1 MTNYTEK
8 DLENFIES
16 ALLENGYIKR
26 ESKDYDKNLCVDK
39 ELFERFLQETQAKA
53 LQELE
58 KRNIKEQALLKRVVS
73 QIQDKGILKA
83 LQSHIEIMG
92 VKLFLAYPKPN
103 SSANP
108 QAIENYKKNIF
119 SITRQL
125 YYSEKNN
132 NSLDM
137 AIFLNGLPLITMEL
151 KNPFTYQNAHNATKQ
166 YKTDRDSRERI
177 FKQSVVY
184 FALDSDEVYMSTKLE
199 GMATRFLPFNRGLNN
214 GSGEIGCE
222 CGSGN
227 PLVANKMK
235 TSYFW
240 EEILQKDNV
249 LNLLFNFAQ
258 IVKKDATESVIF
270 PRFHQFDV
278 VRKLLSDTKEKGV
291 GQRYL
296 IQHSAGSGKSNSIAW
311 LAHNLVSLHRKQND
325 EEKPVFDSILV
336 VTDRKVLDRQIQENV
351 KSFTQ
356 DKNLVESI
364 TDGSRQLK
372 AAIEEGKKIII
383 TTIQKFPYIADEIT
397 HLQNKT
403 FAIIIDEAHSSQ
415 SGKNAQKMGEAI
427 SNKESNHIDSS
438 VDCHDV
444 DLSCNDKNAD
454 FSPFSKA
461 QNGNG
466 GATQNDK
473 VPTCHTADSPCHT
486 ERSEVSTME
495 SGFFANAQNDKIV
508 TCHTDL
514 DPECNEGEREVS
526 KKVDSNEIDIEE
538 ELIKIIEN
546 KKFQKNASYFAFTAT
561 PKPKTLEMFGI
572 PCEINGER
580 KFIPF
585 HLYSMKQAIEEGFIL
600 DVLKGYITYT
610 SYYKIISSTD
620 DDKEYDKAKANAKL
634 KKYVTN
640 HIATIEKKAT
650 IMIEHFFQN
659 IYKKIGGKAK
669 AMVVTSSRENAVKY
683 YLFFREYLQENY
695 PQYKALV
702 AFSGDKEID
711 GESYSEAEL
720 NGFSESMLKDEFKKD
735 NYRFLI
741 VAEKYQTGFDEP
753 LLHTMYVDKALEG
766 ISAVQTLSRLNR
778 ICKNKEDTCVL
789 DFANTHEK
797 IGESFS
803 TFYGQTY
810 LKEPSDIEKIFT
822 LKSNLFEYGIY
833 TQYEL
838 DSFVEAILQRQSEDR
853 IHSKLDT
860 MVKEYNAK
868 SDDEKTEFYTKAKA
882 YLREYSFLAQIL
894 PFNDTELEKL
904 YILLK
909 MLITKIAPPRTEDLA
924 KGILNNID
932 LESIRIILTDTKDI
946 ELEEGK
952 GGVKPSSADGSS
964 KKEVEFERLLNIV
977 KTFNDKFGNID
988 FGADEKIA
996 KSLVELKENI
1006 ANNQTLKDSLGDK
1019 QNSRKL
1025 FAEIFKNKYL
1035 DFYLENSPFLEQLGD
1050 KQAEFKEKISGVIFE
1065 MIWADKSK

>member
-8 DLENFIES
+8 DLERFIES
-16 ALLENGYIKR
+16 YLLENGYIKR
-26 ESKDYDKNLCVDK
+26 ESKDYDKSLCMDK
-39 ELFERFLQETQAKA
+39 ELFERFLQSTQAKA

-58 KRNIKEQALLKRVVS
+58 KRNIKEQELLKRVAS
-73 QIQDKGILKA
+73 QISEKGILKA
-83 LQSHIEIMG
+83 LQTHIEIMG
-92 VKLFLAYPKPN
+92 VRIYLAYPKPN
-103 SSANP
+103 SSNNP
-108 QAIENYKKNIF
+108 QSLENYNKNIF

-125 YYSEKNN
+125 YYSTKNT

-137 AIFLNGLPLITMEL
+137 VIFLNGLPLITMEL
-151 KNPFTYQNAHNATKQ
+151 KNHFTGQRVQDALHQ
-166 YKTDRDSRERI
+166 YKTDRDPRESI
-177 FKQSVVY
+177 FKQSVVH
-184 FALDSDEVYMSTKLE
+184 FALDCDEVYMTTKLE
-199 GMATRFLPFNRGLNN
+199 GVETRFLPFNRGLNN
-214 GSGEIGCE
+214 GSGEIGLD

-227 PLVANKMK
+227 PVLKDKMK
-235 TSYFW
+235 ISYFW

-258 IVKKDATESVIF
+258 IAKKDKTKSVIF

-278 VRKLLSDTKEKGV
+278 VRRLLKDVKEKGV

-325 EEKPVFDSILV
+325 EEKSVFDSILV

-364 TDGSRQLK
+364 TDGSKQLK
-372 AAIEEGKKIII
+372 AALEEGKKIII

-427 SNKESNHIDSS
+427 SNKESSQI
-438 VDCHDV
+438 
-444 DLSCNDKNAD
+444 
-454 FSPFSKA
+454 
-461 QNGNG
+461 
-466 GATQNDK
+466 
-473 VPTCHTADSPCHT
+473 
-486 ERSEVSTME
+486 
-495 SGFFANAQNDKIV
+495 
-508 TCHTDL
+508 
-514 DPECNEGEREVS
+514 
-526 KKVDSNEIDIEE
+526 DSNEIDIEE

-572 PCEINGER
+572 PCEINGET

-610 SYYKIISSTD
+610 SYYKIISSID
-620 DDKEYDKAKANAKL
+620 DDKEYDKRKANAKL
-634 KKYVTN
+634 RSYVTN

-659 IYKKIGGKAK
+659 TCKRIGGKAK
-669 AMVVTSSRENAVKY
+669 AMVVTSSRENAIRY
-683 YLFFREYLQENY
+683 YLFFQKYLYENY

-720 NGFSESMLKDEFKKD
+720 NGVSESMLKDEFKKD

-753 LLHTMYVDKALEG
+753 LLHTMYVDKRLEG

-789 DFANTHEK
+789 DFANTHEE
-797 IGESFS
+797 IRESFS

-810 LKEPSDIEKIFT
+810 LKEPSDYEKIFT

-833 TQYEL
+833 TQDEL
-838 DSFVEAILQRQSEDR
+838 DNFTKAILERQSEDR
-853 IHSKLDT
+853 IHSKLDN
-860 MVKEYNAK
+860 MVKEYSTKN
-868 SDDEKTEFYTKAKA
+868 DDEKTEFYTKAKA

-904 YILLK
+904 HILLK
-909 MLITKIAPPRTEDLA
+909 MLITKIFPPRTEDLA
-924 KGILNNID
+924 KGILNNVD
-932 LESIRIILTDTKDI
+932 LDSIRIILTGTNDI
-946 ELEEGK
+946 SLSSNGEIT
-952 GGVKPSSADGSS
+952 PSSADGSS
-964 KKEVEFERLLNIV
+964 KKEIEFERLSNIV
-977 KTFNDKFGNID
+977 KAFNDRFGSID
-988 FGADEKIA
+988 FGTDEKIT

-1019 QNSRKL
+1019 QNARKL
-1025 FAEIFKNKYL
+1025 FADIFKNKYL
-1035 DFYLENSPFLEQLGD
+1035 DFYLENSLFLEQLGD
-1050 KQAEFKEKISGVIFE
+1050 KQAEFKEKVSGVIFE
-1065 MIWADKSK
+1065 MICESA

>member
-8 DLENFIES
+8 DLESFIES
-16 ALLENGYIKR
+16 SLLENGYIKR
-26 ESKDYDKNLCVDK
+26 ESKDYDKSLCMDK
-39 ELFERFLQETQAKA
+39 ELFERFLQSTQAKA

-58 KRNIKEQALLKRVVS
+58 KRNIKEQALLKRVAS

-92 VKLFLAYPKPN
+92 VKLSLAYPKPN

-166 YKTDRDSRERI
+166 YKTDRDPRERI

-184 FALDSDEVYMSTKLE
+184 FALDSDEVYMTTKLE

-278 VRKLLSDTKEKGV
+278 VRKLLNDTKEKGV

-427 SNKESNHIDSS
+427 SNKNLESNHI
-438 VDCHDV
+438 
-444 DLSCNDKNAD
+444 
-454 FSPFSKA
+454 
-461 QNGNG
+461 
-466 GATQNDK
+466 
-473 VPTCHTADSPCHT
+473 
-486 ERSEVSTME
+486 
-495 SGFFANAQNDKIV
+495 
-508 TCHTDL
+508 
-514 DPECNEGEREVS
+514 
-526 KKVDSNEIDIEE
+526 DSNEIDIEE

-546 KKFQKNASYFAFTAT
+546 KKFQK
-561 PKPKTLEMFGI
+561 K
-572 PCEINGER
+572 C
-580 KFIPF
+580 
-585 HLYSMKQAIEEGFIL
+585 
-600 DVLKGYITYT
+600 
-610 SYYKIISSTD
+610 
-620 DDKEYDKAKANAKL
+620 
-634 KKYVTN
+634 
-640 HIATIEKKAT
+640 
-650 IMIEHFFQN
+650 
-659 IYKKIGGKAK
+659 
-669 AMVVTSSRENAVKY
+669 
-683 YLFFREYLQENY
+683 
-695 PQYKALV
+695 
-702 AFSGDKEID
+702 
-711 GESYSEAEL
+711 
-720 NGFSESMLKDEFKKD
+720 
-735 NYRFLI
+735 
-741 VAEKYQTGFDEP
+741 
-753 LLHTMYVDKALEG
+753 
-766 ISAVQTLSRLNR
+766 
-778 ICKNKEDTCVL
+778 
-789 DFANTHEK
+789 
-797 IGESFS
+797 
-803 TFYGQTY
+803 
-810 LKEPSDIEKIFT
+810 
-822 LKSNLFEYGIY
+822 
-833 TQYEL
+833 
-838 DSFVEAILQRQSEDR
+838 
-853 IHSKLDT
+853 
-860 MVKEYNAK
+860 
-868 SDDEKTEFYTKAKA
+868 
-882 YLREYSFLAQIL
+882 
-894 PFNDTELEKL
+894 
-904 YILLK
+904 
-909 MLITKIAPPRTEDLA
+909 
-924 KGILNNID
+924 
-932 LESIRIILTDTKDI
+932 
-946 ELEEGK
+946 
-952 GGVKPSSADGSS
+952 
-964 KKEVEFERLLNIV
+964 
-977 KTFNDKFGNID
+977 
-988 FGADEKIA
+988 
-996 KSLVELKENI
+996 
-1006 ANNQTLKDSLGDK
+1006 
-1019 QNSRKL
+1019 KL
-1025 FAEIFKNKYL
+1025 FCFHCYA
-1035 DFYLENSPFLEQLGD
+1035 
-1050 KQAEFKEKISGVIFE
+1050 
-1065 MIWADKSK
+1065 

>member
-1 MTNYTEK
+1 MTNYKEK
-8 DLENFIES
+8 DLERFIES

-26 ESKDYDKNLCVDK
+26 ESKDYDKSLCMDK
-39 ELFERFLQETQAKA
+39 ELFERFLQSTQAKA

-58 KRNIKEQALLKRVVS
+58 KRNIKEQELLKRVAS
-73 QIQDKGILKA
+73 QISEKGILKA

-92 VKLFLAYPKPN
+92 VKLSLAYPKPN

-166 YKTDRDSRERI
+166 YKTDRDPRERI

-184 FALDSDEVYMSTKLE
+184 FALDSDEVYMTTKLE

-278 VRKLLSDTKEKGV
+278 VRKLLNDTKEKGV

-427 SNKESNHIDSS
+427 SNKNLESNHI
-438 VDCHDV
+438 
-444 DLSCNDKNAD
+444 
-454 FSPFSKA
+454 
-461 QNGNG
+461 
-466 GATQNDK
+466 
-473 VPTCHTADSPCHT
+473 
-486 ERSEVSTME
+486 
-495 SGFFANAQNDKIV
+495 
-508 TCHTDL
+508 
-514 DPECNEGEREVS
+514 
-526 KKVDSNEIDIEE
+526 DSNEIDIEE

-610 SYYKIISSTD
+610 SYYKIISSID

-634 KKYVTN
+634 RAYVTN
-640 HIATIEKKAT
+640 HDETIEKKAT

-720 NGFSESMLKDEFKKD
+720 NGVGESMLKDEFKKD

-810 LKEPSDIEKIFT
+810 LKEPSDIEKIFA

-946 ELEEGK
+946 ELEEDK

-964 KKEVEFERLLNIV
+964 KKEVEFERLSNIV
-977 KTFNDKFGNID
+977 KAFNDKFGNID
-988 FGADEKIA
+988 FGTDEKIT

-1019 QNSRKL
+1019 QNARKL
-1025 FAEIFKNKYL
+1025 FADIFKNKYL
-1035 DFYLENSPFLEQLGD
+1035 DFYLENSLFLEQLGD

-1065 MIWADKSK
+1065 MIWADKSNYITA

>member
-1 MTNYTEK
+1 MRNYTEK
-8 DLENFIES
+8 DLESLIE
-16 ALLENGYIKR
+16 AHLLNNGYIKR
-26 ESKDYDKNLCVDK
+26 ESKDYDKSLCMDK
-39 ELFERFLQETQAKA
+39 ELFERFLQSTQAKA

-58 KRNIKEQALLKRVVS
+58 KRNIKEQALLKRVAS
-73 QIQDKGILKA
+73 QISEKGILKA
-83 LQSHIEIMG
+83 LQAHIEIMG
-92 VKLFLAYPKPN
+92 VKLFLAHPKPN
-103 SSANP
+103 SSNNP
-108 QAIENYKKNIF
+108 QSLENYNKNIF

-125 YYSEKNN
+125 YFSEKNN
-132 NSLDM
+132 KSLDM
-137 AIFLNGLPLITMEL
+137 VIFLNGLPLITMEL
-151 KNPFTYQNAHNATKQ
+151 KNPFTGQNVYNAIEQ
-166 YKTDRDSRERI
+166 YKKDRDPRESI
-177 FKQSVVY
+177 FKQSVVH
-184 FALDSDEVYMSTKLE
+184 FALDSDLIYMSTKLE
-199 GMATRFLPFNRGLNN
+199 GVGTRFLPFNRGLNN
-214 GSGEIGCE
+214 GSGAIGCE

-278 VRKLLSDTKEKGV
+278 VRKLLKDAKEKGV

-427 SNKESNHIDSS
+427 SNKNLESNHI
-438 VDCHDV
+438 
-444 DLSCNDKNAD
+444 
-454 FSPFSKA
+454 
-461 QNGNG
+461 
-466 GATQNDK
+466 
-473 VPTCHTADSPCHT
+473 
-486 ERSEVSTME
+486 
-495 SGFFANAQNDKIV
+495 
-508 TCHTDL
+508 
-514 DPECNEGEREVS
+514 
-526 KKVDSNEIDIEE
+526 DSNEIDIEE
-538 ELIKIIEN
+538 ELIKIIKN

-561 PKPKTLEMFGI
+561 PKPKTLEMFGS

-600 DVLKGYITYT
+600 DVLKGYITYA
-610 SYYKIISSTD
+610 SYYKIVSKND
-620 DDKEYDKAKANAKL
+620 NREYDKKKANAKL
-634 KKYVTN
+634 KAYVTN

-659 IYKKIGGKAK
+659 ICKKIGEKAK
-669 AMVVTSSRENAVKY
+669 AMIVTSSRENAVKY
-683 YLFFREYLQENY
+683 YRFFKKYLQENY
-695 PQYKALV
+695 PEYQALV
-702 AFSGDKEID
+702 AFSGDKEIN

-720 NGFSESMLKDEFKKD
+720 NGFSEAMLKDEFKKD
-735 NYRFLI
+735 KYRFLI

-753 LLHTMYVDKALEG
+753 LLHTMYVDKRLEG

-778 ICKNKEDTCVL
+778 ICQNKEDTCVL
-789 DFANTHEK
+789 DFVNTHEE
-797 IGESFS
+797 IGKSFS

-810 LKEPSDIEKIFT
+810 LKEPTNIDNIYT
-822 LKSNLFEYGIY
+822 LKSELFDYGIY
-833 TQYEL
+833 TQDEL
-838 DSFVEAILQRQSEDR
+838 NSFIEAIRKEQDENK
-853 IHSKLDT
+853 IHSKLDN
-860 MVKEYNAK
+860 MIKEYNAK

-894 PFNDTELEKL
+894 PFNDIELEKL
-904 YILLK
+904 SILLK

-924 KGILNNID
+924 KGIVNNVD
-932 LESIRIILTDTKDI
+932 LESIRIILESKKDI
-946 ELEEGK
+946 SLSSNGELSPAG
-952 GGVKPSSADGSS
+952 ADDSS
-964 KKEVEFERLLNIV
+964 KKEVELERLSNIV
-977 KTFNDKFGNID
+977 REFNTKFGSVD
-988 FGADEKIA
+988 FGTNEKIA
-996 KSLVELKENI
+996 KELMDLKDDIAKE
-1006 ANNQTLKDSLGDK
+1006 QTFRDSLGDE
-1019 QNSRKL
+1019 QNARRL
-1025 FAEIFKNKYL
+1025 FADIFKIQYLQFFKRNKDFFTQL
-1035 DFYLENSPFLEQLGD
+1035 DNKE
-1050 KQAEFKEKISGVIFE
+1050 EFKERVSNVIYE
-1065 MIWADKSK
+1065 MIDEGYQYNAFKSF

>member
-16 ALLENGYIKR
+16 ALLGNGYIKR
-26 ESKDYDKNLCVDK
+26 ESKDYDKSLCMDK
-39 ELFERFLQETQAKA
+39 ELFERFLQSTQAKA

-58 KRNIKEQALLKRVVS
+58 KRNIKEQELLKRVAS
-73 QIQDKGILKA
+73 QISEKGILKA

-103 SSANP
+103 LSANP

-151 KNPFTYQNAHNATKQ
+151 KNPFTHQNAHNATKQ
-166 YKTDRDSRERI
+166 YKTDRDPRERI

-199 GMATRFLPFNRGLNN
+199 GMDTRFLPFNRGLNN

-278 VRKLLSDTKEKGV
+278 VRKLLKDVKEKGV

-372 AAIEEGKKIII
+372 AALEEGKKIII

-427 SNKESNHIDSS
+427 SNKESNHI
-438 VDCHDV
+438 
-444 DLSCNDKNAD
+444 
-454 FSPFSKA
+454 
-461 QNGNG
+461 
-466 GATQNDK
+466 
-473 VPTCHTADSPCHT
+473 
-486 ERSEVSTME
+486 
-495 SGFFANAQNDKIV
+495 
-508 TCHTDL
+508 
-514 DPECNEGEREVS
+514 
-526 KKVDSNEIDIEE
+526 DSNEIDIEE

-610 SYYKIISSTD
+610 SYYKIISSID

-634 KKYVTN
+634 RAYVTN
-640 HIATIEKKAT
+640 HDESIEKKAT

-659 IYKKIGGKAK
+659 TCKKIGGKAK

-720 NGFSESMLKDEFKKD
+720 NGFSETMLKDEFKKD

-838 DSFVEAILQRQSEDR
+838 DSFVEAILQRQSEDG

-904 YILLK
+904 HILLK

-924 KGILNNID
+924 KGIVNNVD

-946 ELEEGK
+946 ELEEDK

-964 KKEVEFERLLNIV
+964 KKEVEFERLSNIV
-977 KTFNDKFGNID
+977 REFNTKFGNID

-996 KSLVELKENI
+996 KELMDLKDDIAKE
-1006 ANNQTLKDSLGDK
+1006 QTFRDSLGDE
-1019 QNSRKL
+1019 QNSRRL
-1025 FAEIFKNKYL
+1025 FADIFKNKYL

-1050 KQAEFKEKISGVIFE
+1050 KQVEFREKVSKVIFE
-1065 MIWADKSK
+1065 MIWADKSKYVAV

>member
-1 MTNYTEK
+1 MRNYTEK
-8 DLENFIES
+8 DLESLIE
-16 ALLENGYIKR
+16 AHLLNNGYIKR
-26 ESKDYDKNLCVDK
+26 ESKDYDKSLCMDK
-39 ELFERFLQETQAKA
+39 ELFERFLQSTQAKA

-58 KRNIKEQALLKRVVS
+58 KRNIKEQELLKRVAS

-83 LQSHIEIMG
+83 LQAHIEIMG

-103 SSANP
+103 SNANP
-108 QAIENYKKNIF
+108 QALENYEKNIF

-125 YYSEKNN
+125 YYSERNT

-137 AIFLNGLPLITMEL
+137 VIFLNGLPLITMEL
-151 KNPFTYQNAHNATKQ
+151 KNPFTGQNVYNAIEQ
-166 YKTDRDSRERI
+166 YKKDRDPRERI
-177 FKQSVVY
+177 FKQSVVH
-184 FALDSDEVYMSTKLE
+184 FALDSDLIYMSTKLE
-199 GMATRFLPFNRGLNN
+199 GVGTRFLPFNRGLNN
-214 GSGEIGCE
+214 GSGAIGCE
-222 CGSGN
+222 CGGGN
-227 PLVANKMK
+227 PAVKDKMK

-240 EEILQKDNV
+240 EELLQKDT
-249 LNLLFNFAQ
+249 LANLLFNFAQ
-258 IVKKDATESVIF
+258 IVKKDKAEFVIF

-278 VRKLLSDTKEKGV
+278 VRKLLKDVKEKGV

-311 LAHNLVSLHRKQND
+311 LAHNLVSLHRRQND

-364 TDGSRQLK
+364 TEGSKQLK
-372 AAIEEGKKIII
+372 AAIEEGKKIIV

-397 HLQNKT
+397 HLSDKT

-415 SGKNAQKMGEAI
+415 SGKNAEEMGKAI
-427 SNKESNHIDSS
+427 GNKDDKETGEM
-438 VDCHDV
+438 
-444 DLSCNDKNAD
+444 DL
-454 FSPFSKA
+454 
-461 QNGNG
+461 
-466 GATQNDK
+466 
-473 VPTCHTADSPCHT
+473 
-486 ERSEVSTME
+486 
-495 SGFFANAQNDKIV
+495 
-508 TCHTDL
+508 
-514 DPECNEGEREVS
+514 
-526 KKVDSNEIDIEE
+526 EE
-538 ELIKIIEN
+538 ELIKIIKN

-600 DVLKGYITYT
+600 DVLKGYITYA
-610 SYYKIISSTD
+610 SYYKIVSKND
-620 DDKEYDKAKANAKL
+620 NREYDKKKANAKL
-634 KKYVTN
+634 RAYVTN
-640 HIATIEKKAT
+640 HIATIENKAT
-650 IMIEHFFQN
+650 IMIKHFFQN

-683 YLFFREYLQENY
+683 YLFFKKYLQENY
-695 PQYKALV
+695 PEYQALV

-711 GESYSEAEL
+711 GESYSEVGL
-720 NGFSESMLKDEFKKD
+720 NGFSEAMLKDEFKKD

-789 DFANTHEK
+789 DFANTHEE

-810 LKEPSDIEKIFT
+810 LKEPTNIDNIYT
-822 LKSNLFEYGIY
+822 LKSELFDYGIY

-838 DSFVEAILQRQSEDR
+838 DDFAKAILDEQSEDK
-853 IHSKLDT
+853 IHSKLDN
-860 MVKEYNAK
+860 MIKEYNAK

-894 PFNDTELEKL
+894 PFNDIELEKL
-904 YILLK
+904 SILLK

-924 KGILNNID
+924 KGIGNNVD
-932 LESIRIILTDTKDI
+932 LESIRIILESKKDI
-946 ELEEGK
+946 ELEEDK

-964 KKEVEFERLLNIV
+964 KKEVELERLLNIV
-977 KTFNDKFGNID
+977 KAFNDKFGNID
-988 FGADEKIA
+988 FGTDENIT
-996 KSLVELKENI
+996 KSLVKLKDDIRE
-1006 ANNQTLKDSLGDK
+1006 NQTLKDSLGDK
-1019 QNSRKL
+1019 QNARKL

-1035 DFYLENSPFLEQLGD
+1035 DFYLENALFLEQLGD
-1050 KQAEFKEKISGVIFE
+1050 KQAEFKEKISSVIFE
-1065 MIWADKSK
+1065 MICESA